1 MNSWKNFF
9 NALKS
14 FTAVLLILVA
24 TYFTSWVMT
33 SALIWVIF
41 KLFRL
46 NFELRIATGIWLVL
60 VFIEEFIKGAKASK
74 RLLNVRLKFLIL
86 NIESIT
92 SQLIWLKKLA
102 VLG

>member
-1 MNSWKNFF
+1 MNSQKKFF
-9 NALKS
+9 NAVRS

-24 TYFTSWVMT
+24 TYFTSWIMT

-60 VFIEEFIKGAKASK
+60 VLIEKYIKGAKQA
-74 RLLNVRLKFLIL
+74 NDY
-86 NIESIT
+86 
-92 SQLIWLKKLA
+92 
-102 VLG
+102 

>member
-9 NALKS
+9 NAVRS

-24 TYFTSWVMT
+24 TYFTSQIMT

-60 VFIEEFIKGAKASK
+60 VLIEKFIKGAKASK
-74 RLLNVRLKFLIL
+74 
-86 NIESIT
+86 
-92 SQLIWLKKLA
+92 
-102 VLG
+102 